1 MELQKK
7 ISNQE
12 TFIKDLKSQHDNN
25 LKQISVELFRL
36 QTSLMEKE
44 SHLSQ
49 LIREREQVG
58 STPTSHLM
66 EYLVWNLKKYI

>member
-58 STPTSHLM
+58 SSPT
-66 EYLVWNLKKYI
+66 